1 MENEK
6 SSIGKRELSVFMTTQ
21 EEDCSIS
28 QHEDAVLKTMM
39 QFFADELLPYL
50 GVRGKV
56 ISIAPTESVH
66 LEVKKMFQDFNLVM
80 EDKTWKHFE
89 FQSTNEGVKGLK
101 RFRVYES
108 VASYQHNVSVT
119 TYVLYSGK
127 IKRPVIEFSEGINT
141 YRVIP
146 IIMRNKN
153 ADKLIKRLLRKK
165 TFGEPI
171 TREELVQLVLCPLMG
186 GKMSQKERIKA
197 AYEITRE
204 AIGVNPEEIRK
215 IEAVI
220 YAMADKF
227 LESMDLE
234 EIKEEMCMTRLGQML
249 VNEGREQGREQGES
263 RVNSLNLKLLQ
274 DKRYDDLERAANDK
288 EYQRKLF
295 AEFNL

>member
-6 SSIGKRELSVFMTTQ
+6 SSIGKRELPAFMPTQ
-21 EEDCSIS
+21 EDCSIS

-127 IKRPVIEFSEGINT
+127 IKRPVTEFSEGINT